1 MAEWP
6 WDKAGTTGGHGQL
19 AGPGAPWGSSRP
31 LLSQI
36 SPAIKTQGG
45 WTAKSNPSWEL
56 PESSMVRTLGFY
68 WQGPSF
74 NPWSGN

>member
-6 WDKAGTTGGHGQL
+6 WNKAGTTGGHGQL
-19 AGPGAPWGSSRP
+19 AGPGAPRGSSRL

-36 SPAIKTQGG
+36 SPAVKTQNSLKVQ
-45 WTAKSNPSWEL
+45 W
-56 PESSMVRTLGFY
+56 LGLWAFTC
-68 WQGPSF
+68 QGPSF